1 MLDMRFKIVI
11 VRFENSVSDNSNWA
25 RLIIFLENV
34 IQRLGEKRRTTFMYH
49 QLRNSIMLYL

>member
-1 MLDMRFKIVI
+1 MLDMQFKIVV

-34 IQRLGEKRRTTFMYH
+34 IQRLGEKRRTTYLYH
-49 QLRNSIMLYL
+49 HLRNSIMLYL